1 MVYGGSVPTSCV
13 RVFYYFYDFY
23 GFYGF
28 YDDEL
33 TFLGAAIL
41 SDFGGGLRFFLLT
54 TL

>member
-1 MVYGGSVPTSCV
+1 MVYGGSVLTSCV
-13 RVFYYFYDFY
+13 RVFYDFYD
-23 GFYGF
+23 FYGF

-54 TL
+54 TV